1 MDSKL
6 PFLLQESFSC
16 FSLLGL
22 EVIHE
27 LHKGY
32 SEWENENRP
41 KPKSR
46 NVCKLLLTALTLPVP
61 PLVLRP
67 IPFPVGCLQG
77 LGHQLQLPARAPSP
91 HPSQACRLLMTPMAP
106 SKLRAL
112 LDTILP
118 RPSRFLVGSSFF
130 HCEFTKRYSLK
141 YSRNTQRWFS
151 NPKRLVTIA
160 PVIVTTYFL
169 YLS

>member
-46 NVCKLLLTALTLPVP
+46 NVCKLLLTVLTLPVS
-61 PLVLRP
+61 PLVLCP

-91 HPSQACRLLMTPMAP
+91 HPSARPAGFSWRPWPHLNSELCWIP
-106 SKLRAL
+106 SFHVL
-112 LDTILP
+112 LDFLLAAHSSTVNSPSAILSNI
-118 RPSRFLVGSSFF
+118 REMHRDDL
-130 HCEFTKRYSLK
+130 L
-141 YSRNTQRWFS
+141 TQRDS
-151 NPKRLVTIA
+151 LQ
-160 PVIVTTYFL
+160 
-169 YLS
+169 